1 MNIYRKRV
9 TLLSLSTALILGMA
23 GCGSSNDPSDPVVD
37 IPLVGNTLYMVDVD
51 LNASNVGIPAL
62 IKLGSYETLTD
73 GGSEIVAYDKAS
85 KRMFTTNGAENKID
99 IINIADVINPVLV
112 SQIDLSPYGTGVNS
126 VASKGGKIAVAVETK
141 LEDGLHTSEKG
152 KVVIFD
158 INGVLEQSVIVG
170 YLPDMVTFNE
180 DGTKVIVANEGEP
193 NGDYSV
199 DPIGSIGI
207 VTLAD
212 GSYVDINFTDAILT
226 DSTDGIAVRLGDT
239 PSNDQAKDIEPE
251 YIVVSGNYAYVS
263 LQENNAMAKVNLAT
277 NTLEYV
283 KSYGAKSWE
292 AASGNTIDIEE
303 EGTILM
309 KSYEGLFGLYMPDTI
324 AAYEVSG
331 TTYVVTAN
339 EGDGREY
346 PIDDV
351 NATLETGDTLND
363 EKKIKKLTLDA
374 SIASEYTDEND
385 LKVVIDMGDID
396 NDGDYDKLYSYGARS
411 FSIWDANGDIVFDS
425 GDEISKKV
433 ALYEPEL
440 FNQSKGEMDGRS
452 GNKGA
457 EPEALAVG
465 KIGDKTYAFI
475 GLERQNAIMVYD
487 ITVPTDAKFV
497 DYYKTGVEGDVSAE
511 GMKFIPAIDSPN
523 GKNLLLVSYEVSGST
538 VVYEIN
544 DLK

>member
-1 MNIYRKRV
+1 VQEERGEGVDTFLDYA
-9 TLLSLSTALILGMA
+9 LSFVRYVEDKTANGEQVSKL
-23 GCGSSNDPSDPVVD
+23 PSLDHC
-37 IPLVGNTLYMVDVD
+37 IKSF
-51 LNASNVGIPAL
+51 NARLKKV
-62 IKLGSYETLTD
+62 GSYKTSLD
-73 GGSEIVAYDKAS
+73 GGSEIVAFDAVT

-99 IINIADVINPVLV
+99 IINIANVTNPVLV
-112 SQIDLSPYGTGVNS
+112 SQIDLSAYGTGVNS
-126 VASKGGKIAVAVETK
+126 VAVNNGKVAVAVQ
-141 LEDGLHTSEKG
+141 DGNATVGSKQLKG

-158 INGVLEQSVIVG
+158 TAGNYEQNVTVG

-180 DGTKVIVANEGEP
+180 DGTKIIVANEGEP

-226 DSTDGIAVRLGDT
+226 DSADGIAVRLGDT

-251 YIVVSGNYAYVS
+251 YIAVSGNYAYVS
-263 LQENNAMAKVNLAT
+263 LQENNAMAKLNLNT

-283 KSYGAKSWE
+283 KSFGAKSWE
-292 AASGNTIDIEE
+292 ADSNNTIDIEE
-303 EGTILM
+303 EGEIKM
-309 KSYEGLFGLYMPDTI
+309 KSYAGLFGLYMPDSI
-324 AAYEVSG
+324 ASFISNG
-331 TTYVVTAN
+331 NTFLVTAN

-346 PIDDV
+346 
-351 NATLETGDTLND
+351 GDFED
-363 EKKIKKLTLDA
+363 GEKIKNLTLDA

-411 FSIWDANGDIVFDS
+411 FSIWDANGNIVFDS

-440 FNQSKGEMDGRS
+440 FNQSAGEMDGRS

-497 DYYKTGVEGDVSAE
+497 DYHKTGVEGDVSPE